1 MVVVGYGK
9 QQKWGGEGGKTLELW
24 WWQWCW
30 WRKMEN
36 NSNVVVVD
44 EDTGKQQKCD
54 CGGCGGGF
62 RGEIEL
68 DTYSVISCHKGASA
82 YYFDSMNLQMNTL
95 LGVQSTNQKAMQ
107 LFP

>member
-1 MVVVGYGK
+1 
-9 QQKWGGEGGKTLELW
+9 
-24 WWQWCW
+24 
-30 WRKMEN
+30 MEN

-44 EDTGKQQKCD
+44 EDTD

-68 DTYSVISCHKGASA
+68 DTYSVISCHRAASA

-95 LGVQSTNQKAMQ
+95 LGV
-107 LFP
+107 